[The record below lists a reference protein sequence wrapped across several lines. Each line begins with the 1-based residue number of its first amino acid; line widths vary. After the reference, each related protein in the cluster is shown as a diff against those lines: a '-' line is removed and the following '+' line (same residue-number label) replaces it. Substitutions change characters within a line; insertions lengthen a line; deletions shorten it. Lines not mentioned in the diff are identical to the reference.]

1 MEIERNIIFTK
12 AGGGAGKYSV
22 GYKLSVPAAAIKALG
37 VTKEDRAVIIKIEED
52 KVIIEKKKINCN

>member
-37 VTKEDRAVIIKIEED
+37 VTREDRTVIVKIEGD
-52 KVIIEKKKINCN
+52 RVIIEKKK

>member
-22 GYKLSVPAAAIKALG
+22 GYKLSVPAAAIKVLG
-37 VTKEDRAVIIKIEED
+37 VTRENRTVIVKIEGD
-52 KVIIEKKKINCN
+52 RVIIEKKK